1 MPESAPQRGSPDVL
15 REPRYTITDLAR
27 EFDITTRTMRFY
39 EDLGLLSPRRQG
51 NARVYSPRDRVRLK
65 LVLRGKRLGFS
76 LKEISDIIAMYDA
89 EPGEAGQL
97 DYMLKRLAQQRSL
110 LERRRR
116 DIEVSLEEL
125 DQLERQCRARLAAMQ
140 PGR

>member
-1 MPESAPQRGSPDVL
+1 MVDSAPQRRSPAAA
-15 REPRYTITDLAR
+15 RETRYTITDLAR
-27 EFDITTRTMRFY
+27 EFEITTRTMRFY

-51 NARVYSPRDRVRLK
+51 TARVYSPRDRVRLK

-97 DYMLKRLAQQRSL
+97 DYMLKRLDQQRTL

-116 DIEVSLEEL
+116 DIELSLEEL
-125 DQLERQCRARLAAMQ
+125 DQLERQCRDRLAAMQ
-140 PGR
+140 PGG